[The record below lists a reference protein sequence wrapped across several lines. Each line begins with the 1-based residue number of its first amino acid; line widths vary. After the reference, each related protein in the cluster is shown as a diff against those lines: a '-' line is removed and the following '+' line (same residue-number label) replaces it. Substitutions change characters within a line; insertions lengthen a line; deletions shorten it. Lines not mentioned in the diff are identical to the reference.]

1 MKFGFTHENEIFQ
14 GRLAMIGIMLAI
26 ASELTT
32 HTITFGFLPF

>member
-14 GRLAMIGIMLAI
+14 GRLAMIGIMFAI
-26 ASELTT
+26 VSELTT